1 MLKIA
6 NESLMEFH
14 LMAMFEYAES
24 NETGRLLHIDD
35 AVRGKKCNCVC
46 PACGD
51 QMIAKKGKVKE
62 YHFAHATSEQSYC
75 YMTMVHRFFQEYF
88 SEQEF
93 LDIPATKL
101 SVLDS
106 QVEIPRRKVKVL
118 STRLEATIGDY
129 RADVLLLTS
138 IGEIAIEVF
147 VTSKSKD
154 EKINYYKRNSIAA
167 IEYDFSGYKN
177 RTIEDARKTF
187 ETGRIKT
194 KIIQY
199 PKYKYYLSRVK
210 KENAYLVDV
219 INNRINQVV
228 SQDDNLLYIPAFKHL
243 LNIDYK
249 SEWHDLKLTFVKECI
264 TKFDRMD
271 KNYFNGIHYID
282 CVRKNA
288 FLKVVYLPIGKTIP
302 VEFQQANYSLLVKHI
317 SYDGKFFEA
326 SSWFRYTPLYKKLKE
341 SDNEIHDYFSAV
353 RELEECVVELS
364 NLYLEMN
371 KEQLYKRFYGKWR
384 KYLIKNNLI
393 SKNVNYSVKIPELL
407 KCFRSNSSFWMFNSW
422 SVFILTNL
430 IKIIDGYE
438 IGSHISYTD
447 VFHKLT
453 SRFYLTKEA
462 SMIFSSE
469 IDVEYVSEGKKHL
482 ILIPNIVQA
491 MISNFISYGHI
502 QTFDHYFVKKEN
514 LLSLLTIEFD
524 KLNSTTVS

>member
-1 MLKIA
+1 
-6 NESLMEFH
+6 
-14 LMAMFEYAES
+14 MAMFEYAES

-35 AVRGKKCNCVC
+35 AARGKKCNCVC
-46 PACGD
+46 PGCGD
-51 QMIAKKGKVKE
+51 QMIAKQGKVKE
-62 YHFAHATSEQSYC
+62 HHFAHAASEQNYC

-101 SVLDS
+101 SVLDN
-106 QVEIPRRKVKVL
+106 QVDIPRRKVKVL
-118 STRLEATIGDY
+118 NARLEATIGNY
-129 RADVLLLTS
+129 RADILLLTS
-138 IGEIAIEVF
+138 IGEIAIEVY
-147 VTSKSKD
+147 VTSRSKD
-154 EKINYYKRNSIAA
+154 EKINYYKRNSIAT

-177 RTIEDARKTF
+177 RTIEDARKAF
-187 ETGRIKT
+187 KTGRIRT
-194 KIIQY
+194 EIIQY
-199 PKYKYYLSRVK
+199 PKYEYYLSKVK
-210 KENAYLVDV
+210 KENTYLVDV
-219 INNRINQVV
+219 ISNRVNKVV
-228 SQDDNLLYIPAFKHL
+228 SQDENLLYIPAFKHL

-249 SEWHDLKLTFVKECI
+249 NKWHDLNLTFVKECI

-288 FLKVVYLPIGKTIP
+288 FLKVIYLPIGKAIP
-302 VEFQQANYSLLVKHI
+302 AEFLQANYSLLVKHI
-317 SYDGKFFEA
+317 SYNSKFSET
-326 SSWFRYTPLYKKLKE
+326 SSWFRYIPLYKKLKE
-341 SDNEIHDYFSAV
+341 SDDEIHDYFSAV
-353 RELEECVVELS
+353 RELEESVLELS

-384 KYLIKNNLI
+384 KYLIKNKLV
-393 SKNVNYSVKIPELL
+393 SENVSNSVRIPELL
-407 KCFRSNSSFWMFNSW
+407 NCFRAFSSFWMFNSW

-430 IKIIDGYE
+430 IEIIDGYE

-482 ILIPNIVQA
+482 ILIPDIIQA
-491 MISNFISYGHI
+491 MTSNFISYGHI
-502 QTFDHYFVKKEN
+502 QAFERYFVKKEN
-514 LLSLLTIEFD
+514 LLPLLAIEFD